1 MTLHKKP
8 TLLDETVTYNLKG
21 LCSACQIRDELVF
34 DLINEGI
41 ITPLGTSPENW
52 IFSASSIRNVQV
64 TMRLQQDL
72 GINLPGAA
80 LALHLLEELEDLR
93 SRHPRE

>member
-1 MTLHKKP
+1 MTHHEKY

-34 DLINEGI
+34 DMINEGI
-41 ITPLGTSPENW
+41 ITPLGNSPENW
-52 IFSASSIRNVQV
+52 VFSASSIKNVQV

-80 LALHLLEELEDLR
+80 LALNLLEELDDLR
-93 SRHPRE
+93 SRLPRE